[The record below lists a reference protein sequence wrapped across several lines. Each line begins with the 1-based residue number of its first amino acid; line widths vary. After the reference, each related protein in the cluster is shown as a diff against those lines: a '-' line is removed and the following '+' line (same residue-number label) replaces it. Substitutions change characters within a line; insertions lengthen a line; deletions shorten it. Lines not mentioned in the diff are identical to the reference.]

1 MKRLTVLGLA
11 ALWLAL
17 APGCLL
23 GDSLPPSE
31 TLRPYAGEAEL
42 RIKKLLGSH
51 WRIYA
56 APDRIDSY
64 IVGSD
69 LAESGE
75 TIEGYPVLRRGAP
88 LSAAQAETLVGL
100 IFDENT
106 YNFNSV
112 KKCPFL
118 PRLGLVFRK
127 GDDSAHV
134 LLCFSCDEVS
144 FGRGDKGSIEDFDNA
159 RRPLLALAKQLF
171 PDDEV
176 IRGLEA
182 GQ

>member
-11 ALWLAL
+11 LAWLAL
-17 APGCLL
+17 ATSCLF
-23 GDSLPPSE
+23 GETLPPSE
-31 TLRPYAGEAEL
+31 TLRPYAGEADL
-42 RIKKLLGSH
+42 RIKKLLGSY

-64 IVGSD
+64 IVGPE
-69 LAESGE
+69 LAESGQ

-88 LSAAQAETLVGL
+88 LTAAQAEILISR

-112 KKCPFL
+112 KKCPFV

-127 GDDSAHV
+127 GEDSAHV
-134 LLCFSCDEVS
+134 LLCFYCYEVS
-144 FGRGDKGSIEDFDNA
+144 YGRGDKGSIEDFDNA
-159 RRPLLALAKQLF
+159 RRPLVTLAQQLF
-171 PDDEV
+171 PDDEI